1 MHDQIRALS
10 EAAERAFRK
19 LPAPMILRIF
29 EAMDL
34 ILLQK
39 VFTKISQKSFAKIP
53 QKCVLAIVWVN
64 GIQKAYRGRHPE
76 GKLQVFGAVL
86 ITGPKGCG
94 KTTTAKQQS
103 ASFIEFQDEDRRER
117 YLSVARTMPSKLLE
131 GEHPRLIRQCNEDEK
146 QMPLE
151 LPSLKIVI
159 TGTEYGYR
167 RDDGVLVIPIAC
179 LRGRWA

>member
-1 MHDQIRALS
+1 MEYRRRIADD
-10 EAAERAFRK
+10 
-19 LPAPMILRIF
+19 ILR
-29 EAMDL
+29 E
-34 ILLQK
+34 
-39 VFTKISQKSFAKIP
+39 
-53 QKCVLAIVWVN
+53 
-64 GIQKAYRGRHPE
+64 
-76 GKLQVFGAVL
+76 KLQVFGAVL
-86 ITGPKGCG
+86 ITNPKGCG
-94 KTTTAKQQS
+94 KTTTAKRQS

-179 LRGRWA
+179 LRDRRAYAQYRGPLQDSSMMGGGSRPRWNLLRAFLDLTA